1 MVLKSGKFWVFM
13 ILGLNFWLIPIFEL
27 DEANEKFTDGL
38 MAATLLAAVA
48 LRSMAAP
55 SFRNWA
61 IIAGLVILAA
71 IAAEEILANLN

>member
-1 MVLKSGKFWVFM
+1 M

-38 MAATLLAAVA
+38 MAATLLAPVA

-55 SFRNWA
+55 RFRN
-61 IIAGLVILAA
+61 
-71 IAAEEILANLN
+71 